1 MKGIEEKK
9 HELESTLVSLQEK
22 WGKQAVQRLED
33 SRREVSH
40 VSTGFPSLDRTLGG
54 GGLPKGRIS
63 EIIGRPTSG
72 LSTIVLNIA
81 KNAQTDGGMVLY
93 FDHYK
98 AFDPEYASL
107 LRVNLNQLILLR
119 PNDLH
124 QSALILL
131 DAVIIGG
138 IGLIVVETR
147 AENQLSEIWS
157 PTLDKI
163 IAPLG
168 HSETIL
174 LFLTHLPTL
183 RSKALPSKAVP
194 FQEKVNQPA
203 RNHQLK
209 QQNKTVVSHYSA
221 VRLFVRRLDWIIQG
235 RELEGYKTQVK
246 VNKNKFGPTGGK
258 IELNI
263 PIIYSNFI

>member
-1 MKGIEEKK
+1 MKEIEEKK
-9 HELESTLVSLQEK
+9 RELESTLVSLQEK

-40 VSTGFPSLDRTLGG
+40 VSTGFPSLDRTLGS

-98 AFDPEYASL
+98 SFDPEYASL
-107 LRVNLNQLILLR
+107 LGVNLNQLILLR
-119 PNDLH
+119 PNDLQ

-138 IGLIVVETR
+138 IGLIVIETR
-147 AENQLSEIWS
+147 ADKQITEIWS
-157 PTLDKI
+157 PALDKI

-183 RSKALPSKAVP
+183 CSKAAPSP
-194 FQEKVNQPA
+194 DKVSRSA

-209 QQNKTVVSHYSA
+209 QQNKTMVSHYSA
-221 VRLFVRRLDWIIQG
+221 VRLFVRRLDWIIHG
-235 RELEGYKTQVK
+235 RKLEGYKTQVK

-263 PIIYSNFI
+263 PIIHSNFI